1 MKGLLKMKN
10 KNNKSCPPVSVGG
23 QALLEGI
30 MMNGP
35 LGAAMSVRLPDGTI
49 FTQAKEYKSLRK
61 KYKILGIPI
70 IRGVVTFI
78 ESMIIGYKCLMESA
92 ELSMTEEEL
101 AAEESKFDKWIE
113 EHLGPKMQTI
123 VSVVGTVL
131 GILLSIALFFWLP
144 SFIADLTLGGADNR
158 LMPLIEGLIRIVVFI
173 LYIYLTSKSK
183 YIKRVYMY
191 HGAEHKS
198 IFCFES
204 GQPLTVENVKGF
216 KRFHPRCGTSFIF
229 VVLIVSILFFTLV
242 LAFFPDIREY
252 RLLWVSIRLLAT
264 PLVMG
269 IGYEFI
275 RLSGKYNNPVTRF
288 FAAPG
293 LFMQRLTTKEPT
305 DDIIEVGIAA
315 LKAVTE
321 QEAYEAAKAAA
332 KAGPPKK
339 NKESEE
345 SQAETSAESTEQT
358 TDETTEQVSEATT
371 EEPAE
376 QADAESEAAPDEGRA
391 DAV

>member
-1 MKGLLKMKN
+1 MKGLQKMKN
-10 KNNKSCPPVSVGG
+10 KKDKTCPAVSVGG

-35 LGAAMSVRLPDGTI
+35 LGAAMSVRLPDGQI
-49 FTQAKEYKSLRK
+49 FTQAKEFKSLRK
-61 KYKILGIPI
+61 KYKIFDIPI

-101 AAEESKFDKWIE
+101 AAEESKLDKWIE

-123 VSVVGTVL
+123 VSVTGTVL
-131 GILLSIALFFWLP
+131 GILLSVGLFIWLP
-144 SFIADLTLGGADNR
+144 SFIADKTLGGADNR
-158 LMPLIEGLIRIVVFI
+158 LMPLIEGVIRIIIFI

-204 GQPLTVENVKGF
+204 GKPLTVENVKGF

-229 VVLIVSILFFTLV
+229 VVLIVSILFFTCV

-252 RLLWVSIRLLAT
+252 RLLWVAIRLLAT

-275 RLSGKYNNPVTRF
+275 RLSGKYDNPVTRF

-293 LFMQRLTTKEPT
+293 LLMQRLTTKEPT

-321 QEAYEAAKAAA
+321 QEAHEAAMAAA

-339 NKESEE
+339 ENTEKSEE
-345 SQAETSAESTEQT
+345 AAESAEPT
-358 TDETTEQVSEATT
+358 TDESAAT
-371 EEPAE
+371 
-376 QADAESEAAPDEGRA
+376 PDEGRA
-391 DAV
+391 DAI